1 MNGYI
6 NFITYVVAISR
17 RRRHGQKRFRQFFG
31 VVRTEKIKQRRSGV
45 DLIVD
50 VVVFASVRRHG
61 SVVEGMD

>member
-6 NFITYVVAISR
+6 NFITHVVAIGR
-17 RRRHGQKRFRQFFG
+17 RRRHGQKRFRQFVG
-31 VVRTEKIKQRRSGV
+31 VVGTEKIEQRRSGV

>member
-6 NFITYVVAISR
+6 NFITYVVAIRR
-17 RRRHGQKRFRQFFG
+17 RRRHSQKRFRQFFG
-31 VVRTEKIKQRRSGV
+31 VVGTEKIEQRRSSV